1 MERGERVLLP
11 ERPIDSLEA
20 YIASGGGRALAKA
33 LSMPR
38 EGVIAEITASGLRGR
53 GGAGFS
59 TGIKWET
66 VSRDPCPTK
75 YLVCNG
81 AEGEPGT
88 FKDRMLI
95 RRNPYQLLEGMAI
108 ASYAISAKRAFLCIK
123 RSFEAEAAAVRRA
136 IEEMTPRA
144 FFGPAPV
151 ELVLGPED
159 YLFGEEKGLLEVIEG
174 GDPMPREADRP
185 PYVEGLFVTDPSQ
198 RNPAVVNN
206 VETLANV
213 PHIVLRGGS
222 WFRSLGTGDSP
233 GTMVF
238 TVSGDVLR
246 PGVYELPMGTS
257 VRDLIYTHAGGL
269 GPGRMLKAICSG
281 VSNGVLQPSAVDTP
295 MEFGSLQAI
304 GSGLGSGGFI
314 VYDDTA
320 CMVRVAHRLS
330 EFLYV
335 ESCGQCTSCKFGT
348 NMATYHLHKLVH
360 GSGTA
365 GDLEAVLEGAAMA
378 PTGNRCYLPVEHSLL
393 IPSLVKNFQ
402 AEFEAHVG
410 RGCQSCRPAQL
421 PKLVDFEEA
430 RGEFLYA
437 RVKKPGISTQ

>member
-1 MERGERVLLP
+1 MSHAQRILLP
-11 ERPIDSLEA
+11 DRAVESLEA

-33 LSMPR
+33 VTTPR
-38 EGVIAEITASGLRGR
+38 EEIIAEVKASGLRGR
-53 GGAGFS
+53 GGAGFP
-59 TGIKWET
+59 TGVKWET
-66 VSRDPCPTK
+66 AAQDPCPTK

-88 FKDRMLI
+88 FKDRTLL

-108 ASYAISAKRAFLCIK
+108 ASFAINARRAFLCIK
-123 RSFEAEAAAVRRA
+123 KSFEKETAAVGRA
-136 IEEMTPRA
+136 LAEMGARG

-174 GDPMPREADRP
+174 GEPMPREADRP
-185 PYVEGLFVTDPSQ
+185 PYVEGLFVTDPTQ

-206 VETLANV
+206 VETLSNI
-213 PHIVLRGGS
+213 PHIVLRGAA
-222 WFRSLGTGDSP
+222 WFRSVGTPDTP

-246 PGVYELPMGTS
+246 PGVYELPMGTPL
-257 VRDLIYTHAGGL
+257 RELIFGHGGGL
-269 GPGRMLKAICSG
+269 RPGRTLKAVCSG
-281 VSNGVLQPSAVDTP
+281 VSCPVILPSMLDTP
-295 MEFGSLQAI
+295 MDFDSLQKI

-314 VYDDTA
+314 VYDDAT
-320 CMVRVAHRLS
+320 CMVRVAHKLS

-348 NMATYHLHKLVH
+348 NMATYHLHRLMH

-365 GDLEAVLEGAAMA
+365 ADLDFVLEGSAMA
-378 PTGNRCYLPVEHSLL
+378 PTGNRCYLPVEHALL
-393 IPSLVKNFQ
+393 IPSLVKNFRP
-402 AEFEAHVG
+402 EFEAHYNL
-410 RGCQSCRPAQL
+410 GCQSCRAAL
-421 PKLVDFEEA
+421 VPKILDFDELL
-430 RGEFLYA
+430 GEFVFA
-437 RVKKPGISTQ
+437 RAKKPAPSAE